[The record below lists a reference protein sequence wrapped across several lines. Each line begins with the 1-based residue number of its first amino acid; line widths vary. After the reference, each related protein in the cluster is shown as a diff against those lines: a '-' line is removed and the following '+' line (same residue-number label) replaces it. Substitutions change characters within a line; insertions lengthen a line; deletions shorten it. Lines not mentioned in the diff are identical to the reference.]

1 MAAIYYGESAL
12 IGRIH
17 IGVMI
22 GLGLGAIVGV
32 ISLIRRS
39 TERSSEGQD
48 HSEGKQLQ
56 RQQYARLWNFVDALA
71 DGIGAQRP
79 QSVIGRVGAK
89 LLRDR
94 SRRDCVD
101 GTLHGRTM

>member
-32 ISLIRRS
+32 ISLIRAQLSAVRKAK
-39 TERSSEGQD
+39 TTAK
-48 HSEGKQLQ
+48 GKQLQ

-79 QSVIGRVGAK
+79 QSVIAGW
-89 LLRDR
+89 
-94 SRRDCVD
+94 SQ
-101 GTLHGRTM
+101 TST